1 MKCPICSKEIA
12 DDAKYCLGCGGRIP
26 RCPTCNKVL
35 SRSETFCTYDGTRIP
50 EDVLAVFAT
59 PEPSK
64 VSPATN
70 NSNAGQQSAP
80 TVNNNMNKNAAPKPP
95 KSKIP
100 VWILVVLAIFVF
112 SSATLAFVVVSN
124 MLVSNSSG
132 KDTKKVAK
140 NDDDDDD
147 EKTQNKKSKKKS
159 KESETDEGKE
169 ASDGSDETMAS
180 LDPSAGQT
188 IDNQAP
194 SYETPQ
200 ATNMVPVTIPS
211 QAVPQTPPPTT
222 VVYYYQ
228 NYSDTGD
235 MVDYFIY
242 NSGSM
247 YFTEADIMGFTAD
260 DCRLAR
266 NGIYARMGRKFKD
279 AGLTNYFSQYYW
291 YNPTIEPDS
300 FSDSWLNSYQ
310 LANRDLI
317 VSYER
322 RHGFN

>member
-1 MKCPICSKEIA
+1 
-12 DDAKYCLGCGGRIP
+12 
-26 RCPTCNKVL
+26 
-35 SRSETFCTYDGTRIP
+35 
-50 EDVLAVFAT
+50 
-59 PEPSK
+59 
-64 VSPATN
+64 
-70 NSNAGQQSAP
+70 
-80 TVNNNMNKNAAPKPP
+80 
-95 KSKIP
+95 
-100 VWILVVLAIFVF
+100 
-112 SSATLAFVVVSN
+112 

-169 ASDGSDETMAS
+169 ASEGSDETMAS

-228 NYSDTGD
+228 NYGDTGD

-247 YFTEADIMGFTAD
+247 YFTEADIMGFDAD

-279 AGLTNYFSQYYW
+279 AGLTNYFSQFYW

-317 VSYER
+317 VSYEK

>member
-247 YFTEADIMGFTAD
+247 YFTEADIMGFDAD

-279 AGLTNYFSQYYW
+279 AGLTNYFSQFYW

-317 VSYER
+317 VSYEK

>member
-59 PEPSK
+59 PEPPK

-80 TVNNNMNKNAAPKPP
+80 AVNNNMNKNAAPKPP

-140 NDDDDDD
+140 NDDDEDGQLGGRVQNNGTDFLPPSGGRGVCHDIRERIRVNNRLLESRQD
-147 EKTQNKKSKKKS
+147 E
-159 KESETDEGKE
+159 
-169 ASDGSDETMAS
+169 
-180 LDPSAGQT
+180 
-188 IDNQAP
+188 I
-194 SYETPQ
+194 
-200 ATNMVPVTIPS
+200 
-211 QAVPQTPPPTT
+211 
-222 VVYYYQ
+222 
-228 NYSDTGD
+228 
-235 MVDYFIY
+235 
-242 NSGSM
+242 
-247 YFTEADIMGFTAD
+247 
-260 DCRLAR
+260 R
-266 NGIYARMGRKFKD
+266 
-279 AGLTNYFSQYYW
+279 
-291 YNPTIEPDS
+291 
-300 FSDSWLNSYQ
+300 
-310 LANRDLI
+310 
-317 VSYER
+317 
-322 RHGFN
+322 

>member
-50 EDVLAVFAT
+50 EDVLAVYAT
-59 PEPSK
+59 PEPPK

-80 TVNNNMNKNAAPKPP
+80 AVNNNMNKNAAPKPP

-169 ASDGSDETMAS
+169 ASEGSDETMAS

-228 NYSDTGD
+228 NYGDTGD

-247 YFTEADIMGFTAD
+247 YFTEADIMGFNAD

-279 AGLTNYFSQYYW
+279 AGLTNYFSQFYW